1 MQMRTVAALFSIPIL
16 AGCIPL
22 PIAQSQD
29 PSNARIG
36 QAVYV
41 DGPIIKPIA
50 VIEDSRCPAEVQCVW
65 PGRVRIKALW
75 MRADGPREL
84 LLASDQ
90 PMAVADGLMTLSEV
104 RPVRPRNGKIDASK
118 YRFSLS
124 FAGGL

>member
-1 MQMRTVAALFSIPIL
+1 MQMRTLVTLLPIPIL
-16 AGCIPL
+16 VGCISI

-50 VIEDSRCPAEVQCVW
+50 IIEDSRCPAEVQCVW

-84 LLASDQ
+84 LLASNQ

-104 RPVRPRNGKIDASK
+104 RPIRPKNGKIDASK

>member
-1 MQMRTVAALFSIPIL
+1 MQMRTLAALLPISIL
-16 AGCIPL
+16 AGCISL

-29 PSNARIG
+29 PTNARIG

-41 DGPIIKPIA
+41 DGPVIKPVA

-90 PMAVADGLMTLSEV
+90 PMAVADGIMTLSEV
-104 RPVRPRNGKIDASK
+104 RPIRPKNGKIDAGK

>member
-1 MQMRTVAALFSIPIL
+1 MQMRTFTALLSFPIL
-16 AGCIPL
+16 AGCISI
-22 PIAQSQD
+22 PIAHSQD

-75 MRADGPREL
+75 MRA
-84 LLASDQ
+84 
-90 PMAVADGLMTLSEV
+90 
-104 RPVRPRNGKIDASK
+104 
-118 YRFSLS
+118 
-124 FAGGL
+124 

>member
-1 MQMRTVAALFSIPIL
+1 MRTLVTLLPIPIL
-16 AGCIPL
+16 VGCISI

-50 VIEDSRCPAEVQCVW
+50 IIEDSRCPAEVQCVW

-84 LLASDQ
+84 LLASNQ

-104 RPVRPRNGKIDASK
+104 RPIRPKNGKIDASK